1 MKKTILSGVAIIL
14 LPLSLWAQPKDFKVL
29 AYVPSWKP
37 DLVSEIPYEKLTHIN
52 FSFLSLYA
60 DGNLRSF
67 ETANML
73 EDICTRAHAKNV
85 KVMISVGGWELGD
98 GGGVDDAFEEMAS
111 KKKTRERFVKNLSS
125 FVNSYN
131 LDGVDIDWEFP
142 DQPRSGVYFDTLM
155 MDLWAEFHPKNKL
168 VTCALVPSH
177 YNGKHI
183 NATAFQYMD
192 FLNIMAY
199 DGGTPHASY
208 EYGVQSVAYWV
219 SRGLP
224 KEKAILGLPFY
235 GRNKEGG
242 QMAYHEI
249 VGLDKNASQKD
260 LVGDQEYNGIPTI
273 RKKTQ
278 YALENA
284 GGVMFWEMSQDTFDE
299 NSLLKAID
307 EEVKK
312 RNPNK

>member
-1 MKKTILSGVAIIL
+1 MKKTIYTCIAIVM
-14 LPLSLWAQPKDFKVL
+14 LPLSLWAQNKNFKVL

-37 DLVSEIPYEKLTHIN
+37 DLASQIPYEKLTHIN

-60 DGNLRSF
+60 DGNLRPF
-67 ETANML
+67 ETGYFL
-73 EDICTRAHAKNV
+73 EEVCKHAQAHQV
-85 KVMISVGGWELGD
+85 KVLISVGGWELGD

-111 KKKTRERFVKNLSS
+111 KKKTRARFVKNLSS
-125 FVNSYN
+125 FVSSYN

-142 DQPRSGVYFDTLM
+142 DQARSGVYFDSLM
-155 MDLWAEFHPKNKL
+155 MDLWAEFHPKNKF

-177 YNGKHI
+177 YNGKYI

-199 DGGTPHASY
+199 DGGVPHASFD
-208 EYGVQSVAYWV
+208 YGVQSVAYWI

-235 GRNKEGG
+235 GRSKDGG

-249 VGLDKNASQKD
+249 LGLDKNASQKD

-273 RKKTQ
+273 RKKTE

-307 EEVKK
+307 EVVKK
-312 RNPNK
+312 SNTSK